1 MYATLVL
8 KKIKKLLNKSIPI
21 HVVFVHVAVAGDDK
35 WKLVAEKLGLNQDEI
50 RFLDLRHKNPV
61 EALLI
66 FITNQR
72 PAERPMNVGE
82 LYNIL
87 CECGIPVIADKL

>member
-1 MYATLVL
+1 M
-8 KKIKKLLNKSIPI
+8 
-21 HVVFVHVAVAGDDK
+21 FVHVAVAADDK

-50 RFLDLRHKNPV
+50 RFLDQRHKNPV

-72 PAERPMNVGE
+72 SMNVGE

>member
-1 MYATLVL
+1 M
-8 KKIKKLLNKSIPI
+8 
-21 HVVFVHVAVAGDDK
+21 FVHVAAAGYDK

-50 RFLDLRHKNPV
+50 RFLDLRYKNPV

-72 PAERPMNVGE
+72 PMSVGE
-82 LYNIL
+82 LYNVL

>member
-1 MYATLVL
+1 MFA
-8 KKIKKLLNKSIPI
+8 
-21 HVVFVHVAVAGDDK
+21 HVAVAGDDK

-50 RFLDLRHKNPV
+50 RFLDKRHNNPV
-61 EALLI
+61 EALLS
-66 FITNQR
+66 FVTSQCS
-72 PAERPMNVGE
+72 MNVGE

>member
-1 MYATLVL
+1 MRQSL
-8 KKIKKLLNKSIPI
+8 
-21 HVVFVHVAVAGDDK
+21 GDG
-35 WKLVAEKLGLNQDEI
+35 LISGRLSGSLIVAEKLGLNQDEI
-50 RFLDLRHKNPV
+50 RFLDLRQKNPV

>member
-1 MYATLVL
+1 M
-8 KKIKKLLNKSIPI
+8 
-21 HVVFVHVAVAGDDK
+21 FVHVAAAGEEK

-61 EALLI
+61 EALLN

-72 PAERPMNVGE
+72 AISVGE

>member
-1 MYATLVL
+1 MNEA
-8 KKIKKLLNKSIPI
+8 IPI
-21 HVVFVHVAVAGDDK
+21 HVVFVHVAVAADDK

-50 RFLDLRHKNPV
+50 RFLDQRHKNPV

-72 PAERPMNVGE
+72 YMNVGE

>member
-1 MYATLVL
+1 M
-8 KKIKKLLNKSIPI
+8 
-21 HVVFVHVAVAGDDK
+21 FVHVAAAADDK

-61 EALLI
+61 EALLN
-66 FITNQR
+66 FITSQR
-72 PAERPMNVGE
+72 SMNVGE

>member
-1 MYATLVL
+1 MHQSLGDGLISGRL
-8 KKIKKLLNKSIPI
+8 K
-21 HVVFVHVAVAGDDK
+21 
-35 WKLVAEKLGLNQDEI
+35 WRLVAEKLGLNQDEI
-50 RFLDLRHKNPV
+50 RFLDLRQKNPV

-82 LYNIL
+82 LYKIL

>member
-1 MYATLVL
+1 MNEA
-8 KKIKKLLNKSIPI
+8 IPI
-21 HVVFVHVAVAGDDK
+21 HVVFVHVAVAADDK

-50 RFLDLRHKNPV
+50 RFLDLRQKNPV

>member
-1 MYATLVL
+1 MPQLL
-8 KKIKKLLNKSIPI
+8 PNIKKLLNKSIPI
-21 HVVFVHVAVAGDDK
+21 HVVFFHVAVAGDDK

-72 PAERPMNVGE
+72 SMNVGE

>member
-1 MYATLVL
+1 MNEA
-8 KKIKKLLNKSIPI
+8 IPI
-21 HVVFVHVAVAGDDK
+21 HVVFVHVTVAADDK

-72 PAERPMNVGE
+72 PMSVGE
-82 LYNIL
+82 LYNVL